1 MLNTSH
7 RKWSGRRGAF
17 RDRKGQREDE
27 VNKPEDAENQDEF
40 DEVSICYSF
49 VEKFLLIP
57 QALKV
62 PLMLNSEHMAPYPE
76 WMEHVPYP
84 PSYQIPLTFSGLMP
98 EMTHWLIW
106 CIFNKSVG

>member
-1 MLNTSH
+1 MVNTSKMV
-7 RKWSGRRGAF
+7 RSGRRGAL

-62 PLMLNSEHMAPYPE
+62 PSRIMVYRKIKTLGASL
-76 WMEHVPYP
+76 
-84 PSYQIPLTFSGLMP
+84 
-98 EMTHWLIW
+98 
-106 CIFNKSVG
+106 

>member
-49 VEKFLLIP
+49 VDKFLLIP

-62 PLMLNSEHMAPYPE
+62 PSRIMVYRKIKKNLGASL
-76 WMEHVPYP
+76 
-84 PSYQIPLTFSGLMP
+84 
-98 EMTHWLIW
+98 
-106 CIFNKSVG
+106 